1 MDKNMHD
8 RLEASQK
15 RLKEIDELLLDN
27 SVCSDMKQFKNLS
40 KNYGI
45 KQALID
51 ANITFEK
58 GNT

>member
-27 SVCSDMKQFKNLS
+27 SVCSDMKQFKDLS
-40 KNYGI
+40 
-45 KQALID
+45 
-51 ANITFEK
+51 
-58 GNT
+58 